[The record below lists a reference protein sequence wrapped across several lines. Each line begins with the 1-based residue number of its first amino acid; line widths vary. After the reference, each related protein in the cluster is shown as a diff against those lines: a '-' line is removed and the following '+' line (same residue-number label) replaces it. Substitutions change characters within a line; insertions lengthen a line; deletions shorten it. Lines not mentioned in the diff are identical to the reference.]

1 MSKMK
6 ISVKYYEN
14 FLIFDLLW
22 AMILNY
28 RTYNFLLGM
37 YYYLSAWI
45 DKKWLELFENLKIS
59 FNQWFVKTKLIKT
72 IHPEK

>member
-1 MSKMK
+1 MK

-14 FLIFDLLW
+14 FLIFDLLR

-45 DKKWLELFENLKIS
+45 DKK
-59 FNQWFVKTKLIKT
+59 
-72 IHPEK
+72 